1 MFLSKFDFI
10 SPEINLFYKGNE
22 RHSSIAS
29 GILSIFLLIL
39 IIVLIIYL
47 SIDVI
52 KKLNPTSFYFNKYI
66 EDIAS
71 YPLNSSSILH
81 YIALY
86 DVNNNQISIDTRA
99 INVIG
104 VSINDGVFTEDN
116 DISKYSLWF
125 YELCEEKDLGNFK
138 KDYNEKN
145 LYNFYNSLCISKYY
159 DLTNNNLID
168 KNNDKFIYPTL
179 VHGASQSDNFEYG
192 VYIQFCQNHSIINN
206 NNCYSTNEINNF
218 LENIIGYEIYFIDHS
233 IDVENYK
240 NPIINSIHRITSEIN
255 SNSFVLNH
263 LNFHPAIL
271 RTDDGIF
278 LDTEKIESTY
288 TFDYNEK
295 ITHSDNSILG
305 SFNFWIQNTQVI
317 YDRTYK
323 KIQDIAGGV
332 DGIVE
337 IVMLIAKFINNI
349 LLGGYFT
356 LKDFSFEINRN
367 VNIKNKNNIS
377 VGPNL
382 KNVINIEKN
391 TNSNNKGYNKKFL
404 NDTKTFTSNRS
415 FVKKKIFITNS
426 NFNDAEIAKKISIN
440 STLNFENKTQSKKN
454 LNWYTY
460 FLTETK
466 IKIFDNVKKLED
478 KREEII
484 SEEKLIEI
492 IINVDK
498 MLKTLKKEYN
508 ELPDYRNITKEE
520 IEIKDIESENNMNTN
535 NINYISSPS
544 ALTLNKI

>member
-86 DVNNNQISIDTRA
+86 DVNNNQISIDTKA

-179 VHGASQSDNFEYG
+179 IHGASQSDNFEYG
-192 VYIQFCQNHSIINN
+192 VYIQICQNHSIINN

-218 LENIIGYEIYFIDHS
+218 LEKIIGYEIYFIDHS

-263 LNFHPAIL
+263 LNFHPIVI
-271 RTDDGIF
+271 RTNDG
-278 LDTEKIESTY
+278 LL
-288 TFDYNEK
+288 FDNLKEDNSYNFDINEK
-295 ITHSDNSILG
+295 ITHINSNKGILG
-305 SFNFWIQNTQVI
+305 TFNFWMQNTI
-317 YDRTYK
+317 DTYDRSYK

-332 DGIVE
+332 DGIIE
-337 IVMLIAKFINNI
+337 ILMLIAKFINQIFIHDFKLLNDFNYEYDKIFNHKNKGFYIGNKKKKIQHIISNNAISNI
-349 LLGGYFT
+349 NDNDIPNNSKSLT
-356 LKDFSFEINRN
+356 KRN
-367 VNIKNKNNIS
+367 VF
-377 VGPNL
+377 L
-382 KNVINIEKN
+382 
-391 TNSNNKGYNKKFL
+391 TNSNNDNFY
-404 NDTKTFTSNRS
+404 TSRKIEITNFKR
-415 FVKKKIFITNS
+415 KKKNKD
-426 NFNDAEIAKKISIN
+426 NKFNWFQYILFAFKI
-440 STLNFENKTQSKKN
+440 KKN
-454 LNWYTY
+454 IDME
-460 FLTETK
+460 FLK
-466 IKIFDNVKKLED
+466 D
-478 KREEII
+478 KREIHI
-484 SEEKLIEI
+484 SEEKLLEI
-492 IINVDK
+492 SIFYEQF
-498 MLKTLKKEYN
+498 KKDYN
-508 ELPDYRNITKEE
+508 
-520 IEIKDIESENNMNTN
+520 NNNDNERLETN
-535 NINYISSPS
+535 NGEDYYNNTIYTNPSP
-544 ALTLNKI
+544 LVLNK